1 MARRIGPVPIGI
13 PVPSSI
19 LSTVMGVLAGS
30 WFDILWKLA
39 VIALGVFILIAAL
52 AAGTGVLLGIVASIV
67 IGVTFSDN
75 IRRLL
80 LDIYYRRFTILG
92 P

>member
-1 MARRIGPVPIGI
+1 MARKLGPVPIGV
-13 PVPSSI
+13 PVPSSLI
-19 LSTVMGVLAGS
+19 STIYGVLAGS
-30 WFDILWKLA
+30 WFDILWKLM
-39 VIALGVFILIAAL
+39 VIGVGLFILIAAL

-80 LDIYYRRFTILG
+80 RDIYYRRFTFLG